1 MAGFLVLQKTT
12 EERKTTMRGRL
23 LLSIILALAFVAP
36 IWGDEPPAELR
47 ELAYSVRALDESAAA
62 GVITEAQA
70 KQGIDRYLVKAKQI
84 AGRDVTLTE
93 LTTTLAAAPSPAPT
107 VRLTRLQK
115 FAGFITFVNIAW
127 LIAIIIGVISLLYL
141 LRDLITWLV
150 KRFLDIPIEVYE
162 VVSYLGSIG
171 LIVLAKTLGDGT
183 APYVA
188 LTGCLLFGG
197 ALTFTAMRR
206 KWRSVDGISLILF
219 IAWGITAM
227 VFTSSLVGFF
237 AIIALMTAL
246 GFSGAVIPMGYMI
259 GFKDEDSLGRAT
271 SASLIIL
278 TGFVFLRV
286 FGNSIPYLSVFES
299 GALFM
304 GSFVGFLGLL
314 IASSRYYRD
323 GDGYVTQQLITIIA
337 GVLALFV
344 GSTWSI
350 PELQKIGGTF
360 FALYAV
366 EKFTDIPM
374 KQARTYATVGLI
386 LSSLIYG
393 FCMMVKQNPDAWR
406 PYLLF

>member
-1 MAGFLVLQKTT
+1 MREKLLVLFVLT
-12 EERKTTMRGRL
+12 
-23 LLSIILALAFVAP
+23 LAFVTPA
-36 IWGDEPPAELR
+36 WSEETPAELR
-47 ELAYSVRALDESAAA
+47 ELAYGIRALDENAAA
-62 GVITEAQA
+62 GIITESQA
-70 KQGIDRYLVKAKQI
+70 KQGIEQYLTKAKQV

-93 LTTTLAAAPSPAPT
+93 LSAMSTTPSPAPT
-107 VRLTRLQK
+107 MRLTRLQK

-127 LIAIIIGVISLLYL
+127 LVAIIIGVLSLLYL

-150 KRFLDIPIEVYE
+150 KLFVDIPVVVYE
-162 VVSYLGSIG
+162 VICYLGSIG
-171 LIVLAKTLGDGT
+171 LIAFASTLGSGT
-183 APYVA
+183 ASYVA
-188 LTGCLLFGG
+188 LTGCLLLGG
-197 ALTFTAMRR
+197 AVAFTATRR
-206 KWRSVDGISLILF
+206 NWNSVEGIALFLFLVWGVVAMYFESSLI
-219 IAWGITAM
+219 
-227 VFTSSLVGFF
+227 GFF
-237 AIIALMTAL
+237 SVIALMTSL
-246 GFSGAVIPMGYMI
+246 GFSGAVIPMGYVI
-259 GFKDEDSLGRAT
+259 GFKDDDSLGRAT
-271 SASLIIL
+271 GASLIVL

-323 GDGYVTQQLITIIA
+323 GEGYVAQQLITIVA

-374 KQARTYATVGLI
+374 EKARTYATVGLI
-386 LSSLIYG
+386 LSALIYG
-393 FCMMVKQNPDAWR
+393 FCMMVKQNPDTWR